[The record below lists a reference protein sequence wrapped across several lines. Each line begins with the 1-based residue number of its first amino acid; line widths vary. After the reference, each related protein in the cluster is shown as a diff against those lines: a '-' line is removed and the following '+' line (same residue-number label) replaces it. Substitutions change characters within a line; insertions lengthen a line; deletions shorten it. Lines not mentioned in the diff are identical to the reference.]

1 MLFQKPTQRGSVS
14 QSYPPLYKNVK
25 CFSAICHI
33 AKNVPQKLEHPTKK
47 AAVLLSNRENGCII
61 LPYGYFLPFRLVL
74 VTALVGVLV
83 TALVGWVATALV
95 GVLVTALV
103 GWVATALVGVSVT
116 ALVG

>member
-14 QSYPPLYKNVK
+14 QSYPPCIKMSSVFPQFVTLQKTSRKNWN
-25 CFSAICHI
+25 IQ
-33 AKNVPQKLEHPTKK
+33 QKT
-47 AAVLLSNRENGCII
+47 AVLLSNRENGCII

-83 TALVGWVATALV
+83 TAF
-95 GVLVTALV
+95 V

>member
-33 AKNVPQKLEHPTKK
+33 AKNAPQKLEHPTKK
-47 AAVLLSNRENGCII
+47 AAVLLSNWENGCII

-83 TALVGWVATALV
+83 TAF
-95 GVLVTALV
+95 V

>member
-1 MLFQKPTQRGSVS
+1 MSSVFPQFVTLQKTSR
-14 QSYPPLYKNVK
+14 KNWN
-25 CFSAICHI
+25 IQ
-33 AKNVPQKLEHPTKK
+33 QKT
-47 AAVLLSNRENGCII
+47 AVLLSNRENGCII

-83 TALVGWVATALV
+83 TAF
-95 GVLVTALV
+95 V